1 MLVSGGR
8 LAAALMALVTIR
20 AVTTFLT
27 PEQYGALALLIAV
40 QTFCGFFLVNP
51 VGQHINLHTHAWWDD
66 GTLMARLKSYRRYI
80 FAVSLVGCVVVIGMG
95 RHLSVEQ
102 VLWSAV
108 AMFVMVVAGTWNATL
123 ISLLNMV
130 GFRAA
135 SILWTIITGA
145 VGLVGSI
152 LLCIWFP
159 SAIAWFAGQALGM
172 TAGALGARYVLRK
185 QATQLNFSQTALPLL
200 DRNAILTYCLP
211 LALATGLMWLQLSGY
226 RCLIEVYWGLA
237 QLGLVAIG
245 LNLAGQVW
253 SLAESLAMQFLNP
266 LFYRRIS
273 EHENLV
279 EVELAFSDLLNTL
292 VPVYFVLAGSLV
304 LGAPYLLKILVAPK
318 FQDAI
323 VFVMLGSG
331 IELCRVLGNILS
343 NAAHAR
349 RKTISLALPYAAGAI
364 VSLVLIYIVAVCQMG
379 VMWAGAAL
387 IIGAMAM
394 LMVMWFGMRR
404 QVNFKIDFARWAW
417 GLAFIFAVPAFVTWI
432 PKVSGMGIAI
442 AMLVLVAI
450 PSGVAMLTLL
460 WKNPAMLRLLN
471 VQLRNN

>member
-1 MLVSGGR
+1 M
-8 LAAALMALVTIR
+8 
-20 AVTTFLT
+20 
-27 PEQYGALALLIAV
+27 PK
-40 QTFCGFFLVNP
+40 
-51 VGQHINLHTHAWWDD
+51 
-66 GTLMARLKSYRRYI
+66 TLD
-80 FAVSLVGCVVVIGMG
+80 
-95 RHLSVEQ
+95 
-102 VLWSAV
+102 
-108 AMFVMVVAGTWNATL
+108 
-123 ISLLNMV
+123 
-130 GFRAA
+130 
-135 SILWTIITGA
+135 
-145 VGLVGSI
+145 
-152 LLCIWFP
+152 
-159 SAIAWFAGQALGM
+159 
-172 TAGALGARYVLRK
+172 
-185 QATQLNFSQTALPLL
+185 QLF
-200 DRNAILTYCLP
+200 I
-211 LALATGLMWLQLSGY
+211 
-226 RCLIEVYWGLA
+226 
-237 QLGLVAIG
+237 
-245 LNLAGQVW
+245 
-253 SLAESLAMQFLNP
+253 
-266 LFYRRIS
+266 
-273 EHENLV
+273 
-279 EVELAFSDLLNTL
+279 VELAFSDLLNTL